1 MIELS
6 CVEVNE
12 LIKTPF
18 FRRGNIGVTLDVVV
32 IVQGLLAQGLCIFTY
47 S

>member
-1 MIELS
+1 MMELS
-6 CVEVNE
+6 CVEVCA

-18 FRRGNIGVTLDVVV
+18 FRRGKMGAEVDVVV
-32 IVQGLLAQGLCIFTY
+32 IAQELLWPRPCVFTY